1 MLPSVLFVCTHNSAR
16 SQLAEALL
24 RERFG
29 DRYEAFSAGTEAT
42 RVKPEVP
49 VVLAEV
55 GIDATGHWSK
65 TVGSFGG
72 RAFDYVVTVCDA
84 AKEACP
90 YVPARLG
97 RVHAPFPDP
106 SDVTESPEARLQ
118 AFRQARDRIASWIG
132 SVFEGGAPDFAAGL
146 DPG

>member
-1 MLPSVLFVCTHNSAR
+1 MRPSVLFVCTHNSAR

-24 RERFG
+24 RDRFGERF
-29 DRYEAFSAGTEAT
+29 EVFSAGTEAT

-55 GIDATGHWSK
+55 GIDVSGHRSK
-65 TVGSFGG
+65 TVGSFG
-72 RAFDYVVTVCDA
+72 RRSFDYVVTVCDA

-90 YVPARLG
+90 YVPARLA

-106 SDVTESPEARLQ
+106 SDVTEDPEARLQ
-118 AFRQARDRIASWIG
+118 AFREARDRIASWIER
-132 SVFEGGAPDFAAGL
+132 VFAGEVPDFAA
-146 DPG
+146 

>member
-1 MLPSVLFVCTHNSAR
+1 MRPSVLFVCTHNSAR

-24 RERFG
+24 RDRFG
-29 DRYEAFSAGTEAT
+29 DRYEAFSAGTVET

-55 GIDATGHWSK
+55 GIDASGHRSK
-65 TVGSFGG
+65 SVASFGG
-72 RAFDYVVTVCDA
+72 RTFDYVVTVCDA

-90 YVPARLG
+90 YVPARRG

-106 SDVTESPEARLQ
+106 SDVMESPEARLQ
-118 AFRQARDRIASWIG
+118 AFREARDRIASWIER
-132 SVFEGGAPDFAAGL
+132 VFAEETPDFGA
-146 DPG
+146 